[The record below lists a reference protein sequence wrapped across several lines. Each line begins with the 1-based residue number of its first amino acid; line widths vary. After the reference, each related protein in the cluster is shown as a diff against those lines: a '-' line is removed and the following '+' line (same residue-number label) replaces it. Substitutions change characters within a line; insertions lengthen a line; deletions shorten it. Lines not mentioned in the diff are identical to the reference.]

1 MADDAVK
8 MWREMYELIRGCVPD
23 TSLWKREVPNDA
35 NLSGSFNKPLVCNT
49 AEGYWDLLT
58 GRIAAAE
65 SRLDWW
71 VEFAKRPLGGAEGL
85 SPEEVYRCMPITA
98 AFAGAALA
106 RRLKHPVAEEA
117 CSKLAR
123 AHVAFLAL
131 GACTGLGRRVK
142 NHYLN
147 DTRTPHVLIGD
158 GDPISTLPFT
168 AVAGPRGWVRNRK
181 KGEQP
186 LFQFTTGVSF
196 SWLLAKIRGKNPIRS
211 IEPFGHDLCAAI
223 LAFEP
228 GTAFYGFS
236 AEDRANLNIYLG
248 DPVNP
253 ANARLLLPW
262 IQGTGLAPSQ
272 GYTYV
277 RYVDGSVAVFMHKS
291 HTSSTDPTMIC
302 VWYAETGKTAMA
314 SADDGLRE
322 SSDPQVAFETS
333 TAICCQK
340 TSGGIVLSVPKPDA
354 EESYRVDISD
364 RGVATMTTG
373 GQVVQPPKPSA
384 PVAQSPAEEKPTAR
398 HGRFWPKFS

>member
-8 MWREMYELIRGCVPD
+8 MWGEMYELIRGHVPD

-49 AEGYWDLLT
+49 AEGYWGLLT

-71 VEFAKRPLGGAEGL
+71 VEFAKKPLGGAEGL

-106 RRLKHPVAEEA
+106 RRMRHTAAEEA
-117 CSKLAR
+117 CGKLAR
-123 AHVAFLAL
+123 AHVTFLAL
-131 GACTGLGRRVK
+131 GAATGLGRRVK
-142 NHYLN
+142 NHYLD

-158 GDPISTLPFT
+158 GDPISPLPFT

-181 KGEQP
+181 KGEAP
-186 LFQFTTGVSF
+186 LFQFTSGTSF
-196 SWLLAKIRGKNPIRS
+196 SWLLAKVRGKNPGRS
-211 IEPFGHDLCAAI
+211 LEKFGHDLCAAI

-228 GTAFYGFS
+228 DTALYGFS
-236 AEDRANLNIYLG
+236 RKDRADLNIYLG

-272 GYTYV
+272 GYTYI
-277 RYVDGSVAVFMHKS
+277 RYVDGSVAVYMHRS
-291 HTSSTDPTMIC
+291 PTSSTDPTMIC
-302 VWYAETGKTAMA
+302 VWYAGTGKTAMA

-340 TSGGIVLSVPKPDA
+340 VSGGIVMSVPKPVV
-354 EESYRVDISD
+354 EESYRVDVSD
-364 RGVATMTTG
+364 KGVVTMTEG
-373 GQVVQPPKPSA
+373 GRVVEPVKPSA
-384 PVAQSPAEEKPTAR
+384 PIAQPPVEEKPAKQ
-398 HGRFWPKFS
+398 HGGFWPKFS